1 MYKRIVLLAVILFG
15 SLFESFSQD
24 ASRLIIGKWKTAEQ
38 YRNSSI
44 GWAEIEYKTNGTFTM
59 TNFFRNHIPNT
70 RGAFLDFIVP
80 ITGKYE
86 CSGKAI
92 SQTFDE
98 VGDFVMKSY
107 YSPDCTLPSDK
118 RKIIDDGIRTGKFKM
133 SAQEENTFK
142 RQALASASGGLF
154 KQVILINY
162 EKMIFGSTASDPET
176 FTRIQSEQ
184 ELEAAKQK
192 REKERADRAEAR
204 RMLIEKQ
211 LDAEKAAAEKAA
223 AEKAAAEEAA
233 AEKAAAEKAAA
244 EEAAAAGRLAS
255 EKAAVNNGF
264 VADKKDDS
272 AVTGVQSVPDIMA
285 GAVQRE
291 GSKLVFAD
299 SKLPLSEKDFSQP
312 STWQDYQ
319 KAVSK
324 MNTGKTFYYV
334 SAGALAVA
342 GAGIAVM
349 SATDNNATYT
359 MGMYATVAGIVVAPV
374 CAIAGVVMRLSGK
387 SKLESIVK
395 ENNNKITSTM
405 SFGIQPNGI
414 GLAFSF

>member
-223 AEKAAAEEAA
+223 AEKAAAEKAA

-244 EEAAAAGRLAS
+244 EKAAAERAAA
-255 EKAAVNNGF
+255 EKAAAEKAAAEKAGSGCF
-264 VADKKDDS
+264 AS
-272 AVTGVQSVPDIMA
+272 A
-285 GAVQRE
+285 
-291 GSKLVFAD
+291 K
-299 SKLPLSEKDFSQP
+299 
-312 STWQDYQ
+312 
-319 KAVSK
+319 
-324 MNTGKTFYYV
+324 
-334 SAGALAVA
+334 
-342 GAGIAVM
+342 
-349 SATDNNATYT
+349 
-359 MGMYATVAGIVVAPV
+359 ATV
-374 CAIAGVVMRLSGK
+374 
-387 SKLESIVK
+387 
-395 ENNNKITSTM
+395 
-405 SFGIQPNGI
+405 
-414 GLAFSF
+414 